1 MSARRRTHRPH
12 NLARNVLGLA
22 MTSALAVFAC
32 TSLRT
37 DFLVPQTTGTVNG
50 HYAVR
55 SPGTPT
61 TDYYLTLRD
70 PQGRTA
76 TYQVTAAI
84 YGQCPH
90 GSHYPTCKDH

>member
-1 MSARRRTHRPH
+1 MSTRRRTHRSH

-37 DFLVPQTTGTVNG
+37 DFLVPQTTGSVNG

-76 TYQVTAAI
+76 TYQVTAGI
-84 YGQCPH
+84 YGQCPR
-90 GSHYPTCKDH
+90 GSKYPTCKSH

>member
-12 NLARNVLGLA
+12 NLGRNVLGLA
-22 MTSALAVFAC
+22 MTGALAVFAC
-32 TSLRT
+32 TALRT

-50 HYAVR
+50 HYAVH

-84 YGQCPH
+84 YGQCPRRSRYPACK
-90 GSHYPTCKDH
+90 SH